1 MLYGLNYSPQAAAL
15 LRSGVITLNRFK
27 CPDWDDLI
35 AEAQALA
42 PVYVHFPI
50 LIGGGRVQS
59 LDLAR
64 IEQQMQATGTAYV
77 NTHLYPQIDDFPDL
91 RLTDVDGLTPAQT
104 ESVIAQ
110 IHADLEFMVRRFGRE
125 RVLVENVP
133 YRALGEKNL
142 RLSVDPSVF
151 RQALDAFDVGLLFDL
166 SHAQIAAQH
175 LGVDARQYVMQYPL
189 ERIRELHVTGLG
201 MVQGVT
207 VDHLHMQD
215 ADWQI
220 LDWFLDRMAEG
231 QAAFPWILTFEY
243 GGITDKFNWRSDPD
257 HMRVDVPLMVERL
270 RRFDAQRV
278 T

>member
-15 LRSGVITLNRFK
+15 LRSGAITLDRFK

-35 AEAQALA
+35 ADALELA

-50 LIGGGRVQS
+50 LIGGGRVRA

-64 IEQQMQATGTAYV
+64 IEQQMQATDTTYV
-77 NTHLYPQIDDFPDL
+77 NTHLYPQVDDFPDL
-91 RLTDVDGLTPAQT
+91 GLTDVDGLTPAQM
-104 ESVIAQ
+104 ERVIAQ
-110 IHADLEFMVRRFGRE
+110 IHADLEFMVRHFGRE

-175 LGVDARQYVMQYPL
+175 LGLDAREYVMQYPL

-201 MVQGVT
+201 TVDGVT
-207 VDHLHMQD
+207 IDHLHMQD

-231 QAAFPWILTFEY
+231 RAAVPWILTFEY
-243 GGITDKFNWRSDPD
+243 GGITDKFNWRSDAN
-257 HMRVDVPLMVERL
+257 HMRSDVPRMVERV
-270 RRFDAQRV
+270 RRFAGQRV

>member
-15 LRSGVITLNRFK
+15 LRSGDITIDRFK

-50 LIGGGRVQS
+50 LIGGGRVRT

-64 IEQQMQATGTAYV
+64 IERQMQATDTSYV
-77 NTHLYPQIDDFPDL
+77 NTHLYPQVDDFPDL
-91 RLTDVDGLTPAQT
+91 GLTDVDGLTPAQI
-104 ESVIAQ
+104 ERVIAQ
-110 IHADLEFMVRRFGRE
+110 IHADLEFMVRHFGHE

-175 LGVDARQYVMQYPL
+175 LGVDPREYVMQYPL

-201 MVQGVT
+201 TVQGVT
-207 VDHLHMQD
+207 IDHLHMQD

-220 LDWFLDRMAEG
+220 LDWFLDRMIEG
-231 QAAFPWILTFEY
+231 RTAVPWILTFEY
-243 GGITDKFNWRSDPD
+243 GGITDKFNWRSDPN
-257 HMRVDVPLMVERL
+257 HMRVDVPRLVERV
-270 RRFDAQRV
+270 RRIDSLRV

>member
-15 LRSGVITLNRFK
+15 LRSGAITIDRFK

-50 LIGGGRVQS
+50 LIGGGRVRT

-64 IEQQMQATGTAYV
+64 IERQMQATDTAYV
-77 NTHLYPQIDDFPDL
+77 NTHLYPQVDDFPDL
-91 RLTDVDGLTPAQT
+91 GLADVDGLTSAQT
-104 ESVIAQ
+104 ERVVAQ
-110 IHADLEFMVRRFGRE
+110 IHADLEFMVSHFGRE

-175 LGVDARQYVMQYPL
+175 LGVDPRIYVMQYPL

-201 MVQGVT
+201 TVQGVT

-220 LDWFLDRMAEG
+220 LDWFLDRMIEG
-231 QAAFPWILTFEY
+231 RAAVPWILTFEY

-257 HMRVDVPLMVERL
+257 HMRVDVPRLVERV
-270 RRFDAQRV
+270 RRIDAQRV